1 MATYRRPTSPA
12 RREKMIRPIGIQQ
25 VAEGSLDRVIGM
37 AIPLGGK
44 QAIGEFA
51 PYPNVITSIF
61 TFSPSCL

>member
-1 MATYRRPTSPA
+1 
-12 RREKMIRPIGIQQ
+12 MIRPIGIQQ

-61 TFSPSCL
+61 TFSPSSL